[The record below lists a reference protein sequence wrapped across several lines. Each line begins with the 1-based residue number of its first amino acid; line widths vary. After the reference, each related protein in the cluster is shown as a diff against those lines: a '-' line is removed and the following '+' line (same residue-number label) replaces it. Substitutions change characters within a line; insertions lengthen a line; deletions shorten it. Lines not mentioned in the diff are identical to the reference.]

1 MRMYWKEHPKGLD
14 LALLTD
20 QGEEVNLGGVRSLKR
35 GIQAIAATRGYDPG
49 RAVKGLGSLD
59 EGKEFVLQFQPWR
72 EFVREDL
79 VVEDEIVKAK

>member
-79 VVEDEIVKAK
+79 VVEDEVVKAK

>member
-1 MRMYWKEHPKGLD
+1 MYWKEHPKGLD
-14 LALLTD
+14 LALLMDT
-20 QGEEVNLGGVRSLKR
+20 GEEINLGGVRSLKR

-49 RAVKGLGSLD
+49 RAVKGLGSID

-79 VVEDEIVKAK
+79 VVEPDIVRAE

>member
-20 QGEEVNLGGVRSLKR
+20 QGEEVNLGGVRLLKR

-79 VVEDEIVKAK
+79 VVEDEVVKAK

>member
-14 LALLTD
+14 LALLMDT
-20 QGEEVNLGGVRSLKR
+20 GEEINLGGVRSLKR

-49 RAVKGLGSLD
+49 RAVKGLGSID

-79 VVEDEIVKAK
+79 VVEPDIVRAE

>member
-14 LALLTD
+14 LALLND

-79 VVEDEIVKAK
+79 VVEDEVVKAK

>member
-35 GIQAIAATRGYDPG
+35 GIQAIAATRGYDTG

-79 VVEDEIVKAK
+79 VVEDEVVKAK

>member
-14 LALLTD
+14 LALLLDT
-20 QGEEVNLGGVRSLKR
+20 GEEVNLGGVRSMKR

-59 EGKEFVLQFQPWR
+59 EGKEFVLGFQPWR
-72 EFVREDL
+72 EFVPDDL
-79 VVEDEIVKAK
+79 VGEPDIVKSD

>member
-14 LALLTD
+14 LTLLTD
-20 QGEEVNLGGVRSLKR
+20 TGEEINLGGVRSLRR

-49 RAVKGLGSLD
+49 RAVKGLGSID

-79 VVEDEIVKAK
+79 VVEEEIVKAE

>member
-14 LALLTD
+14 LALLLDT
-20 QGEEVNLGGVRSLKR
+20 GEEVSLGGVRSMKR

-59 EGKEFVLQFQPWR
+59 EGKEFVLGFQPWR
-72 EFVREDL
+72 EFVPDDL
-79 VVEDEIVKAK
+79 VVEPDIVKSD

>member
-14 LALLTD
+14 LALLLDT
-20 QGEEVNLGGVRSLKR
+20 GEEVNLGGVRSMKR

-59 EGKEFVLQFQPWR
+59 EGKEFVLGFQPWR
-72 EFVREDL
+72 ECVPDDL
-79 VVEDEIVKAK
+79 VVEPDIVKSD

>member
-20 QGEEVNLGGVRSLKR
+20 KGEEVNLGGVRSLKR

-79 VVEDEIVKAK
+79 VVEDEVVKAK

>member
-14 LALLTD
+14 LALLLDT
-20 QGEEVNLGGVRSLKR
+20 GEEVNLGGVRCMKR

-59 EGKEFVLQFQPWR
+59 EGKEFVLGFQPWR
-72 EFVREDL
+72 EFVPDDL
-79 VVEDEIVKAK
+79 VVELDIVKSD

>member
-20 QGEEVNLGGVRSLKR
+20 QGEEVTLGGVRSLKR

-79 VVEDEIVKAK
+79 VVEDEVVKAK